1 MFYAFFVIYTFR
13 KIIQRGIKTMKK
25 LKNKSKKIMMAAVI
39 GLSLLFSSC
48 SFFQH
53 AQIKTE
59 ITDISKDTGFS
70 EIVTQGY
77 MGGSLVYND
86 KNVSLGQLAEGVCA
100 GIRLSKAE
108 SKEVGNGQTVFKEID
123 NSAQYGLLQI
133 EEIDNKKISFGIK
146 LYNLDGTAYTE
157 KHFILAENEQVDVN
171 DDGLMDLEYK
181 EPLRK
186 RSGFE
191 KSMYLNF
198 LSSQQDLN
206 ITMFAVLK
214 EQYPDE
220 TYPNGIIGINNDGR
234 FIIQKYCDSENT
246 QRSVV
251 RGAYQGDYVLDTEN
265 GTYKRIKSNSYSRN
279 ARAIDDCDLETIDE
293 QLITDAFYFT
303 DEDFAFYST
312 DELIA
317 ALPTEITSKYTE
329 TGIEKLN
336 RILEDKALIPAIAA
350 TQDTIL
356 TEEQKE
362 EITSQFNL
370 LTAEEIVQINR
381 VFLEQNYSYI
391 CPQRVT
397 VAQSI
402 TEILPLASVV
412 FTVDDLNGV
421 TLDKIR
427 DYESVNLESEED
439 DSSRAATKSAS
450 FKGAKDLADY
460 KKKLAKMEGTF
471 DEYNNWDI
479 SDLKNIPISNQK
491 KKNKN
496 GNTPIYTS
504 SFSIKDGR
512 VAIGIKGHFNITWKS
527 VDAGISVAAFVKA
540 GAGVSINVTRS
551 DEELENL
558 NKTTTVTVQPTQSSK
573 TENEKKEIKVIKD
586 KITLLSFEKNFSLP
600 IKVLSFGPISLSI
613 NPSFGIGIPVA
624 VNIELDCGF
633 SYDVYIAGLAQAG
646 FSVGMDWGVNWT
658 KKWIIKVPNPY
669 FNYNG
674 NSFASA
680 DSIYYVDTDL
690 TKLGLNNID
699 FNALKIGFTIS
710 PYIKFGLEASATSFV
725 HAGFSISTGFDGYAN
740 FNYEKSRL
748 YGNLG
753 LNQFSKIQ
761 ANVFL
766 GLKNLTILGII
777 HLGDQGKNWTWDLFN
792 STTPIIPEYEFLNLK
807 I

>member
-1 MFYAFFVIYTFR
+1 
-13 KIIQRGIKTMKK
+13 MKK
-25 LKNKSKKIMMAAVI
+25 LKNESRIITMTVVV
-39 GLSLLFSSC
+39 GLALFFNSC
-48 SFFQH
+48 TFFQH

-77 MGGSLVYND
+77 MGGSLIYND

-108 SKEVGNGQTVFKEID
+108 SKEVGNGQTVFKELED
-123 NSAQYGLLQI
+123 SAQYGLLQI

-146 LYNLDGTAYTE
+146 IYDSDGTSYTE

-303 DEDFAFYST
+303 EEDFAFYST

-317 ALPTEITSKYTE
+317 ALPSEITSKYTE

-370 LTAEEIVQINR
+370 LTAEEIVQVNR

-397 VAQSI
+397 VAQAI

-421 TLDKIR
+421 SLDKIR

-450 FKGAKDLADY
+450 FNGAKDLADY
-460 KKKLAKMEGTF
+460 KKKLAKLEGTF
-471 DEYNNWDI
+471 DEYKYLDTYKLEFPAI
-479 SDLKNIPISNQK
+479 TKQDEGEPI
-491 KKNKN
+491 
-496 GNTPIYTS
+496 TTVIR
-504 SFSIKDGR
+504 IKDARLG
-512 VAIGIKGHFNITWKS
+512 IGIKGDFNNTWGCVRSS
-527 VDAGISVAAFVKA
+527 VSVAAFLRA
-540 GAGVSINVTRS
+540 GAGIEFNIDRDDKKLKDTSSSKLT
-551 DEELENL
+551 
-558 NKTTTVTVQPTQSSK
+558 KTKGNFETVTEEQ
-573 TENEKKEIKVIKD
+573 TEKIFKKEF
-586 KITLLSFEKNFSLP
+586 KIAEYTKGFDMPDNLLP
-600 IKVLSFGPISLSI
+600 IGPIPFSI
-613 NPSFGIGIPVA
+613 NPMVEIGIPIN
-624 VNIELDCGF
+624 VNVEIDCGIA
-633 SYDVYIAGLAQAG
+633 YDMYIAGLAQAG
-646 FSVGMDWGVNWT
+646 VSVGADWGINWI
-658 KKWIIKVPNPY
+658 KKWILRIPQPY
-669 FNYNG
+669 FSHQE

-680 DSIYYVDTDL
+680 DAIYYVDTDFL
-690 TKLGLNNID
+690 NSIGFDFNHLQVVFSIEPYFKMGVDACLAGALHGGINTSLGTRGYTKFFYDKKRFTGSLGLDLTYNMQ
-699 FNALKIGFTIS
+699 
-710 PYIKFGLEASATSFV
+710 LEA
-725 HAGFSISTGFDGYAN
+725 
-740 FNYEKSRL
+740 
-748 YGNLG
+748 
-753 LNQFSKIQ
+753 
-761 ANVFL
+761 FL
-766 GLKNLTILGII
+766 GFKNIEIFSFIKLPELGI
-777 HLGDQGKNWTWDLFN
+777 GNTWDFVN
-792 STTPIIPEYEFLNLK
+792 VNYPIIPEYKFIDKEL
-807 I
+807 

>member
-77 MGGSLVYND
+77 MGGSLIYND

-146 LYNLDGTAYTE
+146 IYDSDGTSYTE

-186 RSGFE
+186 RNGFE

-220 TYPNGIIGINNDGR
+220 NYPNGIIGINNDGR

-303 DEDFAFYST
+303 EEDFAFYST

-336 RILEDKALIPAIAA
+336 RILEDRELIPAIAA
-350 TQDTIL
+350 SQDSIL
-356 TEEQKE
+356 TDEQKE
-362 EITSQFNL
+362 EITSQFDL
-370 LTAEEIVQINR
+370 LTAEEIVQVNR
-381 VFLEQNYSYI
+381 VFLEQNYTYI

-397 VAQSI
+397 VAQAI

-412 FTVDDLNGV
+412 FTEQNVQENYDDELND
-421 TLDKIR
+421 L
-427 DYESVNLESEED
+427 YNNEN
-439 DSSRAATKSAS
+439 SSRAASAS
-450 FKGAKDLADY
+450 FTAAKTKSDYLNKLKKIEKIFDEDYTEVYSHDLA
-460 KKKLAKMEGTF
+460 F
-471 DEYNNWDI
+471 
-479 SDLKNIPISNQK
+479 PISNQSSK
-491 KKNKN
+491 EKP
-496 GNTPIYTS
+496 GIVTS
-504 SFSIKDGR
+504 TVKVKDSKFAVGITGSF
-512 VAIGIKGHFNITWKS
+512 KS
-527 VDAGISVAAFVKA
+527 VWGNVQSSLGAAVFLKTS
-540 GAGVSINVTRS
+540 AGVNVNIQRF
-551 DEELENL
+551 DETVSNTSNTKL
-558 NKTTTVTVQPTQSSK
+558 NKTTTLYEHSWK
-573 TENEKKEIKVIKD
+573 LYEKDDGISL
-586 KITLLSFEKNFSLP
+586 KILRFN
-600 IKVLSFGPISLSI
+600 IGPIIIGLNI
-613 NPSFGIGIPVA
+613 NLNVGIPMNL
-624 VNIELDCGF
+624 NIKLDGDI
-633 SYDVYIAGLAQAG
+633 SYDAYIAGIAQANI
-646 FSVGMDWGVNWT
+646 FAGMDYGIEWR
-658 KKWIIKVPNPY
+658 KKWIFKVPCPY
-669 FNYNG
+669 TDFN
-674 NSFASA
+674 SKASASA
-680 DSIYYVDTDL
+680 DAIYYVDTNFESL
-690 TKLGLNNID
+690 TGEL
-699 FNALKIGFTIS
+699 NALTVGFS
-710 PYIKFGLEASATSFV
+710 VNPYIKAGIEASIAEVVHGGISASMGLE
-725 HAGFSISTGFDGYAN
+725 GYTD
-740 FNYEKSRL
+740 FGIEKKHLIGR
-748 YGNLG
+748 YGLDEVN
-753 LNQFSKIQ
+753 KIQ
-761 ANVFL
+761 ANLFL
-766 GLKNLTILGII
+766 GLKNLKVLGISI
-777 HLGDQGKNWTWDLFN
+777 GDIGKNWDWDLAEYRC
-792 STTPIIPEYEFLNLK
+792 TIIPKTKFYDKELN
-807 I
+807 